1 MIRCLLP
8 AQWAFLGNRKLSN
21 AIFLGTFSRFSQ
33 NRTADG
39 SDQPTRHSIGQLA
52 FPKAVS
58 RAFTAA
64 IAIPR
69 T

>member
-1 MIRCLLP
+1 MSGSI
-8 AQWAFLGNRKLSN
+8 AS
-21 AIFLGTFSRFSQ
+21 
-33 NRTADG
+33 DG

-69 T
+69 TMGNGRLDRKFVRPCKIM